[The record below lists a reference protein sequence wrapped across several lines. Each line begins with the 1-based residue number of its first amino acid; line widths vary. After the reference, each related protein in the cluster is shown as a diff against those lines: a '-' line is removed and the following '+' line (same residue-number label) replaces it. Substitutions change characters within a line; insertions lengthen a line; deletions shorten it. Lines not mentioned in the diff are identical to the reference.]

1 MYDDDYDESNEWN
14 EWINVWMRWLVASSV
29 SSSFN
34 KMKIIRENDN
44 FVVRSTMFFFLLS
57 SIFHFL
63 TEFLSEFWKKNN
75 FSSIISHFSQL
86 FYLFFPLDIWF
97 PIPFNSTAMFIKMM
111 IWWCGCMWYIKM
123 THYKKLVENERL
135 KKKIMIIM

>member
-1 MYDDDYDESNEWN
+1 MKKYESIRLVWLKSLTLTLSSIHMYDDDYDESNEWN

-34 KMKIIRENDN
+34 KIIRENDN

-63 TEFLSEFWKKNN
+63 TEFLSEF
-75 FSSIISHFSQL
+75 
-86 FYLFFPLDIWF
+86 
-97 PIPFNSTAMFIKMM
+97 
-111 IWWCGCMWYIKM
+111 
-123 THYKKLVENERL
+123 L
-135 KKKIMIIM
+135 KKKEK